1 MLDLWPKDIDIVN
14 VTPPVAILRE
24 QAAVLGNK
32 TKNLVLGEVTPAVG
46 ETSEKLLYAFFI
58 VGPVLGG
65 YRYRLLTIRY
75 PVEMYPVEIFLE
87 PEILTH
93 VRAELAVQVS
103 DNALL
108 QLLGDLTSPALSA
121 KSEEEFKAVLKAVF
135 DSPKTRRVIE
145 AIIAQST
152 R

>member
-46 ETSEKLLYAFFI
+46 ETSEKFLYAFFI